1 MVKSIPL
8 CMLKIGLDKQR
19 VWPHFL
25 QRGFLYD
32 DWNKDTLRVMMP
44 QNQVS
49 RNAISTRVGSLDYI
63 TIYSRGL
70 RILCV
75 TISSRSRGRHGMK
88 KRKPVLIIDDSSDS
102 LKAMDLLKEKGIEF
116 VEYDIRKFAESC
128 CGDLPTTKAP
138 SVFAPEGVFKG
149 LSGVEEYITSVLA
162 SVAKEAIPRESE
174 SAYW

>member
-1 MVKSIPL
+1 
-8 CMLKIGLDKQR
+8 MLKIGRDKQR

-49 RNAISTRVGSLDYI
+49 QNTISTRVGSLDYI

-70 RILCV
+70 RILCA
-75 TISSRSRGRHGMK
+75 TISSPSGGRHGMK

-149 LSGVEEYITSVLA
+149 LSGVEEYISAVLA